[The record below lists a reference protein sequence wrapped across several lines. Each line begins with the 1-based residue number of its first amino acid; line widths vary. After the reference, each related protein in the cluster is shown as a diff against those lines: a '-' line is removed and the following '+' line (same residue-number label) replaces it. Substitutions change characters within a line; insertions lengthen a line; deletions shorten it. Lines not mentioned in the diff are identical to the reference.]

1 MLRLTFA
8 RQSKLPLL
16 SVENLTPLFRR
27 IHYDMGAKQHEEL
40 PVKPERQIKRQTIQ
54 QTMHQQVVPIFSF
67 RLRDKINLE
76 DVIPDQ
82 VAHHQFEQCFANFL
96 AWHFFCSF
104 LFFILHIPI
113 CFQYAEKLQ
122 RRELRIFLRIVF
134 VKIQHIIYSLY
145 I

>member
-1 MLRLTFA
+1 MYHLVSDISNFLI
-8 RQSKLPLL
+8 
-16 SVENLTPLFRR
+16 PLFRR

-82 VAHHQFEQCFANFL
+82 VAHHQFEQCFANLL
-96 AWHFFCSF
+96 AWHFFTPF
-104 LFFILHIPI
+104 LFLFYIL
-113 CFQYAEKLQ
+113 QYAEKLQ

-145 I
+145 IWMLYINIV